1 MMMKL
6 KILATF
12 TLVVNWLHLRCVKQ
26 LRHGNQFIFRSRWS
40 IIRLSLHLVS
50 NQTPWSL
57 HTQSWDHQQPP
68 GKFPPPTN
76 SWLTNLNDFCQQT
89 FSVTCSLSSQ
99 IDNKQFHSWG
109 AQQEL
114 LTFFIL
120 FVKLGFTKEIVIS
133 AWMGLDAPADI
144 YSICWKPLRE
154 VLGLS
159 WEILL
164 FTYSLNL
171 SDFSSDKEY
180 FFLVTT
186 MKAWGGGKK
195 TLSIV
200 AAPAWPLQWKLKLR
214 FSALLG
220 REFLS
225 KHVALKVAHSGHLN
239 ILFFFSFWLALIPL
253 GHASSGELLK
263 FTQNNNKFIY

>member
-40 IIRLSLHLVS
+40 IISLHLVS

-89 FSVTCSLSSQ
+89 FSVTCSLSSHKLTT
-99 IDNKQFHSWG
+99 NNFTLG
-109 AQQEL
+109 EL
-114 LTFFIL
+114 CKNYWPCFFIL

-154 VLGLS
+154 VLELS

-180 FFLVTT
+180 FLDD
-186 MKAWGGGKK
+186 
-195 TLSIV
+195 
-200 AAPAWPLQWKLKLR
+200 
-214 FSALLG
+214 
-220 REFLS
+220 
-225 KHVALKVAHSGHLN
+225 
-239 ILFFFSFWLALIPL
+239 LFP
-253 GHASSGELLK
+253 H
-263 FTQNNNKFIY
+263 NV

>member
-12 TLVVNWLHLRCVKQ
+12 TLAVNWLHLRCVKQ

-40 IIRLSLHLVS
+40 IIRIHLVS

-154 VLGLS
+154 VLELS

-164 FTYSLNL
+164 FTYFLNL
-171 SDFSSDKEY
+171 SHFSSDKEH
-180 FFLVTT
+180 FLDD
-186 MKAWGGGKK
+186 
-195 TLSIV
+195 
-200 AAPAWPLQWKLKLR
+200 
-214 FSALLG
+214 
-220 REFLS
+220 
-225 KHVALKVAHSGHLN
+225 
-239 ILFFFSFWLALIPL
+239 LFT
-253 GHASSGELLK
+253 H
-263 FTQNNNKFIY
+263 NV